1 MFLGKLNVTP
11 PPHLKGQGAMCE
23 NGVKNLEHPVAD
35 WAGPD
40 NRLALAATFGVKF
53 PGSQNSKVTQVLQ
66 RKTFTPGRP
75 KVFLKPAVLV
85 LHMLVDVDV

>member
-1 MFLGKLNVTP
+1 M
-11 PPHLKGQGAMCE
+11 E
-23 NGVKNLEHPVAD
+23 YLEYNCASNISFRVCIL
-35 WAGPD
+35 
-40 NRLALAATFGVKF
+40 LARAATFGVKF
-53 PGSQNSKVTQVLQ
+53 PIAENSQVTQVLQ

>member
-1 MFLGKLNVTP
+1 M
-11 PPHLKGQGAMCE
+11 E
-23 NGVKNLEHPVAD
+23 YLEYNCASNISFRVCIL
-35 WAGPD
+35 
-40 NRLALAATFGVKF
+40 LARAATFGVKF
-53 PGSQNSKVTQVLQ
+53 PIAENSQVLQ

>member
-1 MFLGKLNVTP
+1 M
-11 PPHLKGQGAMCE
+11 E
-23 NGVKNLEHPVAD
+23 YLEYSCASNISFSD
-35 WAGPD
+35 C
-40 NRLALAATFGVKF
+40 NRLARAATFGVKF

>member
-1 MFLGKLNVTP
+1 MLVFSVASSQKNTHYGPKIVFLGKLNGT

-40 NRLALAATFGVKF
+40 I
-53 PGSQNSKVTQVLQ
+53 
-66 RKTFTPGRP
+66 
-75 KVFLKPAVLV
+75 
-85 LHMLVDVDV
+85 